1 MRLYNGATLLIEL
14 KYQPSGSDSWGSD
27 PGTSDVELTY
37 LDSTKVAHRQNRPGR
52 PRRNL
57 TGPRTSVN
65 GRRSRLRNSRSQL
78 SLASMISDSDEEE
91 FGRSKPRPA
100 ARGRPSH
107 ETRTVAQKKIN
118 YSDAAGLEESIS
130 DDSDDRITRLRKR
143 KRSLT
148 GFSGRSKTRKLLRGP
163 RRPDPSSDD
172 EDEDEGVRRS
182 SRNVRSRHNMRE
194 LGEDEITEIAA
205 TGSAVK
211 YIGAK
216 ESFKIL
222 PDDNEFRL
230 RHSQTCDTCFE
241 PDDSEEKGI
250 LIYCQGCSS
259 SCHQKCLGSRNSR
272 EHLVTKIGNKDFV
285 LQCRRCIHVSKQ
297 KDSLAPDQGL
307 CFSCHE
313 SGNST
318 SVFRDRKSNK
328 EEQKDREEN
337 GGEDPITDVPP
348 DLVNNHENVLFRCQE
363 CHRACHLHH
372 LPPRGDSTIA
382 EGSEDEISASR
393 FKEYSGTW
401 SCKDCSEAPAKVES
415 LVAWRPTNLD
425 NYQPGLPTDEV
436 DEDAKE
442 YLIKWKKLSYFEVR
456 WMPGAWVWGVTA
468 APMRKAFAKRDNS
481 NNLPKMSTEEAV
493 PEEYLRVDIVLDV
506 DYKDVVRQPTEKV
519 AKARIKEVN
528 QALIK
533 FKGLGYEDVVWM
545 KPPRQEDT
553 ERWTDFKAAYDDWVM
568 GFFIRQPIQKDL
580 RSHLVQMR
588 KQDFEKSLVMKKQ
601 PESLTGGE
609 MMGYQMDGL
618 NWLYYQWYKQQN
630 AILADEMGLGKTIQ
644 VIGFLAALKQVHGC
658 WPFLV
663 VVPNSTCP
671 NWRREIKTWAPS
683 LRVVTYFGAAEARKL
698 TYKYELFRKDT
709 KDLNC
714 HVVVTSY
721 DTAQDD
727 EFRKIFRGV
736 RWAGMIVDEGQR
748 LKNDKNL
755 LYVALNALKPPFKL
769 LLTGTPLQNN
779 ARELF
784 NLLQFLDPNINAEE
798 MDEKYATLTK
808 ENIAKLHEKLRTFFL
823 RRTKAEVLKFLP
835 SMAQIILPVSMTTL
849 QKKLYKSILAKNPEL
864 IRHIIGASK
873 KSLGKTERTSLNNIL
888 MQLRKCLCHP
898 FVYSQTIEE
907 RTTNP
912 VAAHRNL
919 VEASSKLQLLEIM
932 LPKLQERGHRV
943 LIFSQFLNM
952 LDVVEDFLDGLGLFY
967 QRLDGNINSLQ
978 KQKRIDEFNAPESP
992 LFAFLLSTRAGGVGI
1007 NLATA
1012 DTVIIL
1018 DPDFNPHQD
1027 IQALSRAHRIGQK
1040 KKVLV
1045 FQLTTRA
1052 SAEEKILQI
1061 GKKKMAL
1068 DHVLIEQMDAED
1080 DAGMDLES
1088 ILRHGTEA
1096 LFKDDESENI
1106 RYDSASVAKLLDRSQ
1121 IENTQTDKDNSAESQ
1136 FSFAKVWV
1144 NDKGVL
1150 EDGMQDLSD
1159 DAHTPDPS
1167 VWDAILKERER
1178 KAAEEAEERV
1188 QDFGR
1193 GRRKRQVC
1201 QRPTLRILF
1210 LTTFRLWIMLSR
1222 PTTIPNPQCGIGSL
1236 VESKDTKIRIA
1247 TLTFRHSMR
1256 VRTMLLVAK
1265 RDIQMIPCKSLRSLH
1280 DVRLKLWL
1288 DRKDRKYHLSM
1299 AKAGSSH
1306 FILISETLGLTTY
1319 IAGNFTR
1326 AKVPP
1331 LAPNGV
1337 PFSGSTIGAGAP
1349 AEALTQCIACG
1360 GSHQTGYCPL
1370 KLAGAEFCNLC
1381 GLPHYG
1387 HQRSCPHLN
1396 SVTQLRAMIEA
1407 IKHSPEPM
1415 EIKNEAKKRLV
1426 GIIGDLTQRRRQKEQ
1441 RQKEQKQME
1450 RSAHQQVQTKDA
1462 QALRL
1467 SDVTGHYGA
1476 NGIQYMNGAG
1486 EGKENR
1492 VGGPY
1497 IGLPPSRQ

>member
-1 MRLYNGATLLIEL
+1 MRLYNGTTLLAEFN
-14 KYQPSGSDSWGSD
+14 YQPAGSYSENLD
-27 PGTSDVELTY
+27 PETSDDELSY
-37 LDSTKVAHRQNRPGR
+37 LNSNTVADRQSRRGR
-52 PRRNL
+52 PRRNH

-78 SLASMISDSDEEE
+78 SLASLISDSDDEA
-91 FGRSKPRPA
+91 FGRKKPRPA

-107 ETRTVAQKKIN
+107 KTRTAAQKKIN

-130 DDSDDRITRLRKR
+130 DDSDDRLTRLRKR
-143 KRSLT
+143 KRSST

-172 EDEDEGVRRS
+172 DDEDEDEGVRRS
-182 SRNVRSRHNMRE
+182 GRNVRSRHNMRE
-194 LGEDEITEIAA
+194 LGEDEIPETAA

-211 YIGAK
+211 YVGAK

-222 PDDNEFRL
+222 PDDDEFRL

-250 LIYCQGCSS
+250 LIYCQGCTSS
-259 SCHQKCLGSRNSR
+259 YHQKCLGVRNSR

-285 LQCRRCIHVSKQ
+285 LQCRRCIHISKQ

-307 CFSCHE
+307 CFSCYKP
-313 SGNST
+313 GNST
-318 SVFRDRKSNK
+318 SAFRDRKSNK

-337 GGEDPITDVPP
+337 GGGDPVTDVLP
-348 DLVNNHENVLFRCQE
+348 DLVNNHENVLFRCQD

-382 EGSEDEISASR
+382 EGSEDQIAASR
-393 FKEYSGTW
+393 FEEYSGTW

-415 LVAWRPTNLD
+415 LVAWRPINLD

-442 YLIKWKKLSYFEVR
+442 YLIKWKKLSYFDVR

-468 APMRKAFAKRDNS
+468 ALMRKAFAKRDNS

-493 PEEYLRVDIVLDV
+493 PEDYLRVDIVLDV

-528 QALIK
+528 QALVK

-553 ERWTDFKAAYDDWVM
+553 ERWADFKAAYDDWVM
-568 GFFIRQPIQKDL
+568 SFFIRQPIQKDL
-580 RSHLVQMR
+580 KSHLVQMR

-736 RWAGMIVDEGQR
+736 HWAGMIVDEGQR

-808 ENIAKLHEKLRTFFL
+808 ENIAELHEKLRTFFL

-835 SMAQIILPVSMTTL
+835 SMAQIILPVSMTSL
-849 QKKLYKSILAKNPEL
+849 QKKLYKSILAKNPDL
-864 IRHIIGASK
+864 IKSIIGASK

-912 VAAHRNL
+912 AAAHRNL

-932 LPKLQERGHRV
+932 LPKLKERGHRV

-952 LDVVEDFLDGLGLFY
+952 LDMVEDFLDGLGLFY
-967 QRLDGNINSLQ
+967 QRLDGNIGSLQ

-1096 LFKDDESENI
+1096 LFKDDEPENI
-1106 RYDSASVAKLLDRSQ
+1106 RYDPASVDKLLDRSQ
-1121 IENTQTDKDNSAESQ
+1121 IENTKTDKDNSAESQ

-1150 EDGMQDLSD
+1150 EDGMQDVSD
-1159 DAHTPDPS
+1159 NVHTPDPS

-1178 KAAEEAEERV
+1178 EAAEEAEKRV
-1188 QDFGR
+1188 PDFGR

-1201 QRPTLRILF
+1201 QRATLRMLF
-1210 LTTFRLWIMLSR
+1210 
-1222 PTTIPNPQCGIGSL
+1222 
-1236 VESKDTKIRIA
+1236 
-1247 TLTFRHSMR
+1247 
-1256 VRTMLLVAK
+1256 
-1265 RDIQMIPCKSLRSLH
+1265 
-1280 DVRLKLWL
+1280 
-1288 DRKDRKYHLSM
+1288 
-1299 AKAGSSH
+1299 
-1306 FILISETLGLTTY
+1306 
-1319 IAGNFTR
+1319 
-1326 AKVPP
+1326 
-1331 LAPNGV
+1331 
-1337 PFSGSTIGAGAP
+1337 
-1349 AEALTQCIACG
+1349 
-1360 GSHQTGYCPL
+1360 
-1370 KLAGAEFCNLC
+1370 
-1381 GLPHYG
+1381 
-1387 HQRSCPHLN
+1387 
-1396 SVTQLRAMIEA
+1396 
-1407 IKHSPEPM
+1407 
-1415 EIKNEAKKRLV
+1415 
-1426 GIIGDLTQRRRQKEQ
+1426 
-1441 RQKEQKQME
+1441 
-1450 RSAHQQVQTKDA
+1450 
-1462 QALRL
+1462 
-1467 SDVTGHYGA
+1467 
-1476 NGIQYMNGAG
+1476 
-1486 EGKENR
+1486 
-1492 VGGPY
+1492 
-1497 IGLPPSRQ
+1497 

>member
-1 MRLYNGATLLIEL
+1 
-14 KYQPSGSDSWGSD
+14 
-27 PGTSDVELTY
+27 
-37 LDSTKVAHRQNRPGR
+37 
-52 PRRNL
+52 
-57 TGPRTSVN
+57 
-65 GRRSRLRNSRSQL
+65 
-78 SLASMISDSDEEE
+78 
-91 FGRSKPRPA
+91 
-100 ARGRPSH
+100 
-107 ETRTVAQKKIN
+107 
-118 YSDAAGLEESIS
+118 
-130 DDSDDRITRLRKR
+130 
-143 KRSLT
+143 
-148 GFSGRSKTRKLLRGP
+148 
-163 RRPDPSSDD
+163 
-172 EDEDEGVRRS
+172 
-182 SRNVRSRHNMRE
+182 MRE

-211 YIGAK
+211 YVGAK

-313 SGNST
+313 PGNST

-382 EGSEDEISASR
+382 EGSEVEISASR

-456 WMPGAWVWGVTA
+456 WMPGAWVWGVTPP
-468 APMRKAFAKRDNS
+468 PMRKAFTKRDNS

-545 KPPRQEDT
+545 KPPREEDT

-798 MDEKYATLTK
+798 MEEKYATLTK

-864 IRHIIGASK
+864 IRPIIGASK

-912 VAAHRNL
+912 AAAHRNL

-1178 KAAEEAEERV
+1178 EAAEEAEKRV

-1193 GRRKRQVC
+1193 GRRKRQIVDYAK
-1201 QRPTLRILF
+1201 QTDHDP
-1210 LTTFRLWIMLSR
+1210 
-1222 PTTIPNPQCGIGSL
+1222 
-1236 VESKDTKIRIA
+1236 ESP
-1247 TLTFRHSMR
+1247 
-1256 VRTMLLVAK
+1256 VR
-1265 RDIQMIPCKSLRSLH
+1265 
-1280 DVRLKLWL
+1280 
-1288 DRKDRKYHLSM
+1288 DRKSGGKQRHQDSDSDTDFQALDESEDDVISGEEGYTNDSVQEPEEPPRHPSRAMVGLQ
-1299 AKAGSSH
+1299 GSQVSP
-1306 FILISETLGLTTY
+1306 INGK
-1319 IAGNFTR
+1319 AGNFTR

-1331 LAPNGV
+1331 LTPNGV
-1337 PFSGSTIGAGAP
+1337 PFSGSKIGAGAP
-1349 AEALTQCIACG
+1349 AEALMQCIACG

-1441 RQKEQKQME
+1441 KQLE

-1467 SDVTGHYGA
+1467 SDVTGRYGA

-1486 EGKENR
+1486 KGKENR